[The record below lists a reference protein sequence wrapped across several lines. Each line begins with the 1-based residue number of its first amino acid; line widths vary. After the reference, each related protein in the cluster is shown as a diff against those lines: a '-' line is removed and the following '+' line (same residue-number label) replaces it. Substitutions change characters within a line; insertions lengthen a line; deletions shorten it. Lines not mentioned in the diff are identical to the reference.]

1 MEIEDDKVMVD
12 EILSTRMGR
21 GGPRLYGLAGA
32 LSGKLEI
39 GRAYRVTVS
48 AAPDSWALTATLA
61 PFNGNGSGIGVD
73 GVRAM
78 LESLGAKPGQWF
90 RLEMHPRARPEEVA
104 VGYSRFTTQMRKSQ
118 GVTDLAKKLGLGVG
132 DDVTLTVTLMEE

>member
-1 MEIEDDKVMVD
+1 MEIEDDRVMVD
-12 EILSTRMGR
+12 ELLPTRMGR
-21 GGPRLYGLAGA
+21 GGPRLYGLARA
-32 LSGKLEI
+32 LSGRLEI

-48 AAPDSWALTATLA
+48 AVPDAWALDATLA
-61 PFNGNGSGIGVD
+61 PFNGSGIGVD
-73 GVRAM
+73 GVRTM

-90 RLEMHPRARPEEVA
+90 RLEMHPKGREDVA
-104 VGYSRFTTQMRKSQ
+104 VGYSRFTAQMRRSQ

>member
-12 EILSTRMGR
+12 EILLTRMGR
-21 GGPRLYGLAGA
+21 GGPRLYGLARA
-32 LSGKLEI
+32 LSGRLEI

-48 AAPDSWALTATLA
+48 AVPDAWALDATLA
-61 PFNGNGSGIGVD
+61 PFNGSGIGVD
-73 GVRAM
+73 GVRTM

-90 RLEMHPRARPEEVA
+90 RLEMHPRARPEDVA
-104 VGYSRFTTQMRKSQ
+104 VGYSRFTAQMRRSQ